1 MNKITKVLSILAL
14 AVVLPLTGCVAAAP
28 TTDTTAS
35 HAAKPAE
42 TPKEQNGTLAFG
54 EAKTYSNGVSLSVSE
69 STVFVPSDS
78 AYGVVTGMNY
88 LAFTVVLTNNSDEAL
103 EPSPYTTLSAGG
115 VESDSVYD
123 TENSIGRI
131 GGSPETVILPGQ
143 TVQWIEGF
151 NVADV
156 TSLTLQSAPSYEY
169 TDAVFTNIK

>member
-1 MNKITKVLSILAL
+1 M
-14 AVVLPLTGCVAAAP
+14 
-28 TTDTTAS
+28 
-35 HAAKPAE
+35 
-42 TPKEQNGTLAFG
+42 
-54 EAKTYSNGVSLSVSE
+54 
-69 STVFVPSDS
+69 PSDS

-103 EPSPYTTLSAGG
+103 EPSPYTSLSAGG
-115 VESDSVYD
+115 VESDGVYD